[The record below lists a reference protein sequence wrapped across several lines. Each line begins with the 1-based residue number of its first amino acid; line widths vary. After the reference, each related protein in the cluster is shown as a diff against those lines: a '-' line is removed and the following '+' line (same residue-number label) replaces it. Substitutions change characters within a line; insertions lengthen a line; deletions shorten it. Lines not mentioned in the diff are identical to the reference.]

1 MKKMKLILLIILVV
15 ILSGCNHENEQVKL
29 LDTIDQIQGME
40 DYEPSGT
47 LSKSFSENVV
57 YEVSDI
63 SWNGNSGIAE
73 VKVTTPDLIQSDLYS
88 DLHSD
93 KGEEFVEAIENT
105 LSVAAEPTQW
115 YIQYYYNAIEKSFVS
130 LAYDAFE
137 AGQHADVKHYG
148 EKFYEAFTK
157 KNKTSDTAEKY
168 FDNADYVMLFVS
180 AAVD

>member
-29 LDTIDQIQGME
+29 LDTMDQIQRME

-73 VKVTTPDLIQSDLYS
+73 VKVTTPDLGQIISDAIQTAIDEYGTEDYDTLLDSVKENIQAVLSSEDYPTLESTIEVDAEKTEDGYTLIS
-88 DLHSD
+88 N
-93 KGEEFVEAIENT
+93 EEFEKIVSGNLEEIFIQALMEGLANEN
-105 LSVAAEPTQW
+105 S
-115 YIQYYYNAIEKSFVS
+115 N
-130 LAYDAFE
+130 
-137 AGQHADVKHYG
+137 
-148 EKFYEAFTK
+148 
-157 KNKTSDTAEKY
+157 
-168 FDNADYVMLFVS
+168 
-180 AAVD
+180 

>member
-15 ILSGCNHENEQVKL
+15 ILSGCKHENEQVKL

-73 VKVTTPDLIQSDLYS
+73 VKVTTPDLGQIISDAIQTAIDEYGTEDYDTLLDSVKENIQAVLSSEDYPTLESTIEMDAEKTEDGYTLIS
-88 DLHSD
+88 N
-93 KGEEFVEAIENT
+93 EEFEKIVSGNLEEIFIQALMEGLANEN
-105 LSVAAEPTQW
+105 S
-115 YIQYYYNAIEKSFVS
+115 N
-130 LAYDAFE
+130 
-137 AGQHADVKHYG
+137 
-148 EKFYEAFTK
+148 
-157 KNKTSDTAEKY
+157 
-168 FDNADYVMLFVS
+168 
-180 AAVD
+180 

>member
-73 VKVTTPDLIQSDLYS
+73 VKVTTLDLGQIISDAIQTAIDEYGTEDYDTLLDSVKENIQAVLSSEDYPTLESTIEMDAEKTEDGYTLIS
-88 DLHSD
+88 N
-93 KGEEFVEAIENT
+93 EEFENGANHGIEGGI
-105 LSVAAEPTQW
+105 L
-115 YIQYYYNAIEKSFVS
+115 
-130 LAYDAFE
+130 
-137 AGQHADVKHYG
+137 
-148 EKFYEAFTK
+148 
-157 KNKTSDTAEKY
+157 
-168 FDNADYVMLFVS
+168 
-180 AAVD
+180 